1 MKFKNGQISLINIKI
16 NLLIHNDNYCMNTE
30 KKNIRNSL
38 KINTKL
44 KNMLYGNE
52 MKFNIYFNTY
62 NILKIF

>member
-44 KNMLYGNE
+44 KNTLYGNE
-52 MKFNIYFNTY
+52 I
-62 NILKIF
+62 